1 MPNTNREKES
11 NMATS
16 PLKRKSAIDEL
27 LDDFDTV
34 IEKAASKMTKEEI
47 EQASQ
52 DFKKIVHRPASSKS
66 GRRETA

>member
-1 MPNTNREKES
+1 
-11 NMATS
+11 MATS

-47 EQASQ
+47 ERASK
-52 DFKKIVHRPASSKS
+52 DFKRIVNRPASKA

>member
-1 MPNTNREKES
+1 MPNTNRKKES
-11 NMATS
+11 NIS
-16 PLKRKSAIDEL
+16 PLKRKSAIEEL

-47 EQASQ
+47 ERASK
-52 DFKKIVHRPASSKS
+52 DFKRIVHRPSSKA

>member
-1 MPNTNREKES
+1 
-11 NMATS
+11 MATS

-47 EQASQ
+47 ERASK
-52 DFKKIVHRPASSKS
+52 DFKGIVHRPSSKA

>member
-1 MPNTNREKES
+1 MPKTNRKKES
-11 NMATS
+11 NMSTS

-34 IEKAASKMTKEEI
+34 IEKAASKMTKDEI
-47 EQASQ
+47 ERASK
-52 DFKKIVHRPASSKS
+52 DFKRIVHRPAFSKF

>member
-1 MPNTNREKES
+1 MPNTNRKKES
-11 NMATS
+11 NMANS

-47 EQASQ
+47 ERASK
-52 DFKKIVHRPASSKS
+52 DFKRIVHRPSSKA